1 MIEEIELRL
10 ASGEVLPLGP
20 DALVLGRPNV
30 QDWGAG
36 AWVSKEQV
44 KLSLSAYDSGSVRIE
59 SIGQNR
65 NGVYTDKWRWLTK
78 GDVCY
83 VTSDTV
89 LSLHAEKHAS
99 AQVNIV
105 GVKRPRTEDVNTW
118 SCTKSNLIAA
128 VQVRSTPPVVVQQPL
143 HLRRQ
148 QRGGASRSDFLHR
161 CGVCSDDG

>member
-65 NGVYTDKWRWLTK
+65 TGVYTDKWRWLTK

-99 AQVNIV
+99 AQV
-105 GVKRPRTEDVNTW
+105 GRKFRRAHATW
-118 SCTKSNLIAA
+118 RVSVIAT
-128 VQVRSTPPVVVQQPL
+128 RELTLGDTQQKHMLL
-143 HLRRQ
+143 HM
-148 QRGGASRSDFLHR
+148 
-161 CGVCSDDG
+161 

>member
-65 NGVYTDKWRWLTK
+65 TGVYTDKWRWLTK

-128 VQVRSTPPVVVQQPL
+128 VQEMRDL
-143 HLRRQ
+143 AD
-148 QRGGASRSDFLHR
+148 GSRSDFLHVDAEFR
-161 CGVCSDDG
+161 DDGCCGVTRTKKEVGR

>member
-65 NGVYTDKWRWLTK
+65 TGVYTVKWRWLTK

-105 GVKRPRTEDVNTW
+105 GVKRPRTDRTSTRGAAQRATSSQPCRRCETW
-118 SCTKSNLIAA
+118 PTA
-128 VQVRSTPPVVVQQPL
+128 
-143 HLRRQ
+143 
-148 QRGGASRSDFLHR
+148 
-161 CGVCSDDG
+161 